1 MVVQRFTK
9 MSLGAAMLA
18 LALAGASQAQVAAP
32 LNDARARAS
41 SRVATAQPYLV
52 CRAVYVR
59 GWTENGVN
67 RMSRE
72 NTSCDAP
79 TGAAIGQEC
88 TCARRLSSGATEVA
102 TGRVARRPELARSAP
117 LVEREDL
124 PRAK

>member
-1 MVVQRFTK
+1 MVMQRFTK
-9 MSLGAAMLA
+9 MLLGAAILA
-18 LALAGASQAQVAAP
+18 VALAGGSQAQVAAP
-32 LNDARARAS
+32 LNDARAKA
-41 SRVATAQPYLV
+41 RVVAAQSYLV
-52 CRAVYVR
+52 CRAAYVR

-67 RMSRE
+67 RTSRE

-79 TGAAIGQEC
+79 AGAAIGQEC

-117 LVEREDL
+117 LVEREEL